1 VHADNWHMVAVALE
15 PSPSTRPAPTVRAE
29 SRVAYID
36 GLRAVAVLGVV
47 LAHAVRASGYLEAAG
62 PLMTL
67 RRPMT
72 LLNLGT
78 HGVDL
83 FFVLSG
89 FCLSYPTLA
98 KLARQRTVEFDVT
111 GYIARRLVRIVPP
124 FLCSILLLAAIE
136 RYLGF
141 MLPSAPNLLKQAL
154 FLDLNTQFINGSFW
168 TLAVEARWYVLL
180 PLALLLWS
188 RNVRLFWFAFAT
200 VVVAGRF
207 TMASSLDMLMLPG
220 FLLGI
225 AAAQVAV
232 DGRRVRLWAFA
243 GLAATIALALPIS
256 LSQVPGVWPIVGTN
270 AIATIDRASLLWEV
284 AAFCFIL
291 LAVSSRRLRAMLGL
305 GPIAFIGAAS
315 YSIYLVHQ
323 PATMLAAGA
332 VRSGVSQPELFAV
345 CLAVSLAGGIAFWA
359 VFERP
364 IVHGQAR
371 SQLVRYLTAVFDRAA
386 AQLQSAT
393 AFRLHR

>member
-1 VHADNWHMVAVALE
+1 
-15 PSPSTRPAPTVRAE
+15 
-29 SRVAYID
+29 
-36 GLRAVAVLGVV
+36 
-47 LAHAVRASGYLEAAG
+47 
-62 PLMTL
+62 
-67 RRPMT
+67 
-72 LLNLGT
+72 
-78 HGVDL
+78 
-83 FFVLSG
+83 
-89 FCLSYPTLA
+89 
-98 KLARQRTVEFDVT
+98 
-111 GYIARRLVRIVPP
+111 
-124 FLCSILLLAAIE
+124 
-136 RYLGF
+136 

-168 TLAVEARWYVLL
+168 TLAVEARWYVIL